1 MTQPESPNPA
11 GQATG
16 ATPEHPVQRVQ
27 GRNLMGGTGEAQAS
41 ASAGNPEEPKLVTG
55 KVRVDWGGVERD
67 VDISDLGAR
76 ARSAEE
82 ALSRA
87 EALAEAARQQIVR
100 NEAIRGL
107 ADRFEKMTPQQ
118 RAIAQAVFQDPDS
131 FQKRVQPP
139 RDPAEDDPFLAPPPR
154 QQPPIP
160 DEIQQRIAQL
170 EQSLGTVASFLT
182 ELGTERQ
189 ARTIA
194 QQVEA
199 EMGSRPIFAQA
210 PTPLV
215 GMARNYVLTRLS
227 ADPKAN
233 ISDLVTEAAK
243 LAAEVHQG
251 YAPPGLASRSGS
263 PPGEPE
269 KPRVTGQDL

>member
-1 MTQPESPNPA
+1 
-11 GQATG
+11 
-16 ATPEHPVQRVQ
+16 
-27 GRNLMGGTGEAQAS
+27 
-41 ASAGNPEEPKLVTG
+41 
-55 KVRVDWGGVERD
+55 
-67 VDISDLGAR
+67 ISDLVAR

-87 EALAEAARQQIVR
+87 ESLAEAARQQIVR

-170 EQSLGTVASFLT
+170 GQSLGTVASFLT

-199 EMGSRPIFAQA
+199 EMGSRPLPAQA
-210 PTPLV
+210 PTPPH
-215 GMARNYVLTRLS
+215 GCARTTVPT
-227 ADPKAN
+227 P
-233 ISDLVTEAAK
+233 
-243 LAAEVHQG
+243 Q
-251 YAPPGLASRSGS
+251 PP
-263 PPGEPE
+263 
-269 KPRVTGQDL
+269 